1 MKRVLYDLNV
11 VLDVLLRRDP
21 HFPSSAVALDAVGQG
36 RVQGYIAGHAVTTL
50 AYLLEKELSA
60 TKSRRVLAELLS
72 KLQVAAVT
80 DAGIHRGLALGF
92 HDFED
97 AVTAACAEEAGVAV
111 IVTRNVGDFRKSPIP
126 VVPPSL
132 FVAD

>member
-21 HFPSSAVALDAVGQG
+21 HFPASSVALDAVGQG
-36 RVQGYIAGHAVTTL
+36 RVRGYLAAHAVTTL
-50 AYLLEKELSA
+50 AYFLEKELSA
-60 TKSRRVLAELLS
+60 TKSRRVLSELLS
-72 KLQVAAVT
+72 KVQVAALT
-80 DAGIHRGLALGF
+80 DAAIHRALALGF

-97 AVTAACAEEAGVAV
+97 AVTAACAEEAGVSV

-126 VVPPSL
+126 AVLPSL